1 MEKAQVKREVTDTYL
16 KEIWNEKIEKK
27 INKAV
32 LKGKSR
38 TEVSAFYYEHSSEML
53 ARIGRAYGYSV
64 ELYVPLTPFGKYKI
78 NIEW

>member
-38 TEVSAFYYEHSSEML
+38 TEVSAFYYEHS
-53 ARIGRAYGYSV
+53 
-64 ELYVPLTPFGKYKI
+64 
-78 NIEW
+78 